1 LREISES
8 IQGIGIAPPMAAAV
22 TMKGAA
28 GKKFLTKM
36 KKARSP

>member
-1 LREISES
+1 LRKISES
-8 IQGIGIAPPMAAAV
+8 IQGIGIALAMAAVVV
-22 TMKGAA
+22 TKGAA